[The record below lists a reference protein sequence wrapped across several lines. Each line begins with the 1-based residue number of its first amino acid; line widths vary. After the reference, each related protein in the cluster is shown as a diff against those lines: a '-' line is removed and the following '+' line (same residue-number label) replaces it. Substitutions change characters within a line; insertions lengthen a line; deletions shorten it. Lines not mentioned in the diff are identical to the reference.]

1 MCNGSPLVLYRPAGA
16 ACVLFPVVQALDDLR
31 VIDISSSVSGAWCS
45 RMLADFGASVVMVE
59 PPAGSPIRALAP
71 FDRDGNSIL
80 AAYVLANKQS
90 VVLDLEDR
98 AQREQVR
105 ELVGRADVLTFSA
118 RPSVLDRL
126 GLTYAR
132 FGHPSLI
139 MAHLTPFGMTGDLAE
154 APGNDLA
161 VAALSG
167 WASING
173 LAAREPLKPS
183 GWQASFCAGTAAYA
197 AILAALRHRDLH
209 PGEGQEIDVAEVEV
223 MAAAFAPALL
233 GAMYSGENRGR
244 RKQLDMTA
252 GPVPVADGY
261 FALTISRA
269 HFWRDAMNVLG
280 LTDLAEDPR
289 WEPSYYRAAHK
300 DEYVQ
305 RVEAAMHQWNK
316 MELFDE
322 LASRR
327 VVAGPVLT
335 MEDLLENDH
344 LRGRG
349 FWTKPT
355 VEQTSID
362 YPGPSFRM
370 SETSWELRTSAPMP
384 GNGT

>member
-1 MCNGSPLVLYRPAGA
+1 
-16 ACVLFPVVQALDDLR
+16 
-31 VIDISSSVSGAWCS
+31 
-45 RMLADFGASVVMVE
+45 MLADFGAAVVMVE

-71 FDRDGNSIL
+71 FDRDGTSIL

-90 VVLDLEDR
+90 VVLDFEDR
-98 AQREQVR
+98 AQNEQVR
-105 ELVGRADVLTFSA
+105 ELIGRADVLISSA
-118 RPSVLDRL
+118 SPSILHHI

-132 FGHPSLI
+132 LGRPALI

-183 GWQASFCAGTAAYA
+183 GWQAAYCAGTAAYA

-223 MAAAFAPALL
+223 MAAAFAPAML

-244 RKQLDMTA
+244 RKELDMTG
-252 GPVPVADGY
+252 GPVPVADGF

-300 DEYVQ
+300 DEYVH
-305 RVEAAMHQWNK
+305 RVEAAMHEWNK

-335 MEDLLENDH
+335 MADLVKNDH

-355 VEQTSID
+355 GEQTSID

-370 SETSWELRTSAPMP
+370 SETPWELRTAAPTP
-384 GNGT
+384 GDAT